1 MYNRADKNKFCQKI
15 RALSEVEKLELF
27 TLVSFSIK
35 VKEEEKCAKNKNR
48 PPKDLKEDDIPKLI
62 KNVRAT

>member
-15 RALSEVEKLELF
+15 RGLNEVEKLELF

-35 VKEEEKCAKNKNR
+35 VKEEEKCAKNKKR
-48 PPKDLKEDDIPKLI
+48 PPKDLKEDDIRKLI